1 MTDFFLVGALIGLII
16 GLLHVVY
23 LSKVVAI
30 GTNSATSS
38 APLATLNF
46 ALWTG
51 GLWILMGAYVLG
63 LWLISVVFYF
73 VFKVIRR

>member
-1 MTDFFLVGALIGLII
+1 MTDFFLVGALMGLFIS
-16 GLLHVVY
+16 LLHVVY

-38 APLATLNF
+38 VRLAALNF
-46 ALWTG
+46 TLWTG

>member
-1 MTDFFLVGALIGLII
+1 MTDFFLVGALMGLII

-38 APLATLNF
+38 ARLAALNF
-46 ALWTG
+46 ALWTC

-63 LWLISVVFYF
+63 LWLISVVFYI
-73 VFKVIRR
+73 VFKAIR

>member
-1 MTDFFLVGALIGLII
+1 MSDFFLVGALIGLII
-16 GLLHVVY
+16 SLLHAVY

-38 APLATLNF
+38 TRLATFNF
-46 ALWTG
+46 ALWTA